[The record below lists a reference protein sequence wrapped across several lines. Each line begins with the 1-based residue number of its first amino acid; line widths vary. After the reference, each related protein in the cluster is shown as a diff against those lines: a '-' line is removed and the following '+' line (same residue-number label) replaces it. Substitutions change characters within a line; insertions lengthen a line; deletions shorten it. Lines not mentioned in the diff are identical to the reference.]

1 MKNRGLPWTAPVVA
15 PKRERVT
22 KNGRTWL
29 IMGRFQCSV
38 PRNLRMIKALL
49 LSTSNSVNKKR
60 EADYSRKRLS
70 LLKIKT
76 ETVSRRNGQRET
88 PSKKKWKSM
97 TASSQQRN
105 RKGQTNQARERWHW
119 ELAFKRRWLTHRHE
133 QFQIGPLNHR
143 QVASNKKKIR
153 K

>member
-22 KNGRTWL
+22 KNGRTWR

-88 PSKKKWKSM
+88 PSKKKMKIYDGILAAKKQKRS
-97 TASSQQRN
+97 
-105 RKGQTNQARERWHW
+105 NQPGEGKMALRISFQET
-119 ELAFKRRWLTHRHE
+119 LTHSQTWAIPNRAAE
-133 QFQIGPLNHR
+133 SQTSR
-143 QVASNKKKIR
+143 Q
-153 K
+153 